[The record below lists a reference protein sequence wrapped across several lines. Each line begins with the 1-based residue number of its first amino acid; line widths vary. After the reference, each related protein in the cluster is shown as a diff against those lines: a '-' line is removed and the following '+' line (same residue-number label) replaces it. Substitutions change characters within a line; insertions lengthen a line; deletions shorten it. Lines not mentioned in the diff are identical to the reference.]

1 MNVRGRRHLVP
12 KDISVIEALDILDK
26 FDSDELYFQ
35 IDESAWRSVSDC
47 ELRCYAAHG
56 GDLKLKISELPVMT
70 RVSKTRASKKLK
82 FCETYKLKMPVV
94 IMAGGKGERLFP
106 YTQTLPKPLITVNDK
121 TISELI
127 IDKFSSFGCSD
138 FYMIVNYRKEQI
150 KEFFK
155 ENVQDVNV
163 HFIDEN
169 RFLGT
174 GGGLK
179 LLSGKIKET
188 FFMTNCDILVNCDY
202 TKILQWHRESK
213 SIITVVCA
221 AEEINIP
228 YGIVKMQED
237 GDIGKIIEKPCL
249 QLLVNTGLYVI
260 EPEFIDYIDD
270 DTFVHITDIIQNCI
284 DAKERVGMYPV
295 GRGAWMEMGTPQA
308 LNKMKSRLAGK
319 SCSFVL

>member
-1 MNVRGRRHLVP
+1 MRDRRHLVP

-35 IDESAWRSVSDC
+35 IDESAWRSVSDR

-70 RVSKTRASKKLK
+70 RVSKTCASKKPK